1 MSARKGSLITDEK
14 KLSKYSVNFE
24 LLTRQYLIAEYKIY
38 LDYNPNQPS
47 TVDLFAS
54 IQALATSAGS
64 FFSTETA

>member
-1 MSARKGSLITDEK
+1 LFFIIG
-14 KLSKYSVNFE
+14 KY
-24 LLTRQYLIAEYKIY
+24 TRQFKIAEYKFN

-54 IQALATSAGS
+54 IQALATAAGS